1 MRKIWKFL
9 LHHIRSD
16 FKTADYTATALLLI
30 IAIILNYRFDI
41 EDGFLD
47 QQEGIAKFFL
57 YYLFYAVPYYLTLRF
72 HKNETLDSYWNKKT
86 FWIRSQLALLVLS
99 LDSSVPFL
107 SEFIYSN
114 FDDAII
120 YWTYKVFVNL
130 ISIGT
135 VFLPLILFYLLYD
148 RPTHTHVYGLN
159 ARKFDVKPYFVML
172 LIMMPLLLSASFH
185 PSFIRQYPMYK
196 TSEAHLYLEV
206 PEYITVMI
214 YELAYGLDFVTV
226 EFLFRG
232 FMVIGLMHV
241 VGRRAV
247 LAMAVV
253 YCFLHFGKPAGEAIS
268 SIFGGYILGVIAFET
283 RSIWGGIIV
292 HLGIAWMMEIIGFV
306 QRQLQ

>member
-232 FMVIGLMHV
+232 FMVIDLLCIRLM
-241 VGRRAV
+241 
-247 LAMAVV
+247 L
-253 YCFLHFGKPAGEAIS
+253 
-268 SIFGGYILGVIAFET
+268 
-283 RSIWGGIIV
+283 
-292 HLGIAWMMEIIGFV
+292 
-306 QRQLQ
+306 